1 MLNEK
6 YHPKNPMYFYGT
18 NFVCYPQE
26 WELIFISD
34 REVILSSKQGN
45 LCLSLREFEQH
56 WIEV

>member
-1 MLNEK
+1 MRK

-18 NFVCYPQE
+18 NFICYPQE

-34 REVILSSKQGN
+34 REVILTSKQGN
-45 LCLSLREFEQH
+45 LCLTLREFEQH